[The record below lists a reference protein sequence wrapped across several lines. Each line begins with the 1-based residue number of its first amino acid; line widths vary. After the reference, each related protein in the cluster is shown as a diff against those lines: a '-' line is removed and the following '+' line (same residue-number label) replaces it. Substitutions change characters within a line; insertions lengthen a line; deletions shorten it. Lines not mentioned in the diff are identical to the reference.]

1 MVLTDQKYECENQLS
16 IFDMPLTEQNYY
28 ENHNYMSASLFKDFM
43 KCPACAMAKLNGEW
57 QPEKSD
63 ALLLGSYVDESLT
76 GTPESQREFL
86 QEHEKEIFK
95 KTGGKYA
102 DFVKADEAVERVQ
115 KQPLMMKYLSG
126 EHQTIMTG
134 EIVGVPFKIKM
145 DSYKPGEFIADLK
158 YMKSLRSPNLFENIV
173 SYWGYDLQGAVY
185 REIVRQNTGVTLPF
199 YLVIATKEI
208 PAHLAVCEI
217 APENLDRALEVVKAN
232 VGRFWQMRNGEIP
245 AERCGE
251 YDCSYCTETEVLTEI
266 IDSELLGMSRKMK
279 EDLI

>member
-1 MVLTDQKYECENQLS
+1 ME
-16 IFDMPLTEQNYY
+16 LTEQNYY
-28 ENHNYMSASLFKDFM
+28 ENHSYMSASLFKDFM
-43 KCPACAMAKLNGEW
+43 KCPACAMAKLSDEW

-86 QEHEKEIFK
+86 QKHEKDIFK

-102 DFVKADEAVERVQ
+102 EFVKADETVERVK

-126 EHQTIMTG
+126 EHQIIMTG
-134 EIVGVPFKIKM
+134 EIAGVPFKIKM
-145 DSYKPGEFIADLK
+145 DSYREGEFIADLK

-173 SYWGYDLQGAVY
+173 SYWGYDIQGAIY
-185 REIVRQNTGVTLPF
+185 REIVRQNTGKTLPF
-199 YLVIATKEI
+199 YLVMATKES
-208 PAHLAVCEI
+208 PAHVAVCEI

-232 VGRFWQMRNGEIP
+232 VGKYWQIKNGEIP
-245 AERCGE
+245 AKRCEE
-251 YDCSYCTETEVLTEI
+251 YDCQYCTETVELVEV
-266 IDSELLGMSRKMK
+266 IDSELLGMSRRMK

>member
-1 MVLTDQKYECENQLS
+1 M
-16 IFDMPLTEQNYY
+16 LTEQNYY
-28 ENHNYMSASLFKDFM
+28 ENHNYMSASIFKDFL

-76 GTPESQREFL
+76 GTPESQRAFL

-95 KTGGKYA
+95 KGGGKYA
-102 DFVKADEAVERVQ
+102 EFVKADEAVERVK
-115 KQPLMMKYLSG
+115 KQPLMMKYLDG

-145 DSYKPGEFIADLK
+145 DSYKDGEFIADLK

-173 SYWGYDLQGAVY
+173 SYWGYDIQGAVY
-185 REIVRQNTGVTLPF
+185 REIVRQNTGKTLPF
-199 YLVIATKEI
+199 YLVIATKET

-232 VGRFWQMRNGEIP
+232 APRFWQMRNGETE
-245 AERCGE
+245 AEYCLE
-251 YDCSYCTETEVLTEI
+251 YDCAYCTETTVLTEV
-266 IDSELLGMSRKMK
+266 IDSELLGMSRKIK